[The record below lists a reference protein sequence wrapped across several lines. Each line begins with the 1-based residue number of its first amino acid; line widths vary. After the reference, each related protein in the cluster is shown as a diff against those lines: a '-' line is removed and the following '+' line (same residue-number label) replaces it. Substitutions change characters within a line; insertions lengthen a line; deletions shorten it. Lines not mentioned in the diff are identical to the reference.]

1 MTRRILLSVLTFAVF
16 PLLAFAIERKPVSV
30 DIKYDDGSTA
40 TIVAATQPATQPTP
54 PTPLPPAMVF
64 DEPPTLLGIN
74 LSSINSIS
82 REECFVD
89 VMRYARHWGTTT
101 KPYAD
106 NSAIPTTPDGWPT
119 TDFGARMITDRPNM
133 AGMYRLKFTGPTTVS
148 LKAWGAGLKNYASTM
163 LPGDSGL
170 ASYTADVTIA
180 PSTQPANLDLAFVG
194 TAGKVRDVQLLRSG
208 VETSADGIFTR
219 DFVERMQRFGVIRFM
234 DWLGTNGSKIT
245 TWESGRVLPGDS
257 RVDVETCVALANAAH
272 RAPWLCIPYHA
283 SDDYVRKFG
292 ETVRAKLDPKLP
304 CYVEF
309 SNEVWNY
316 IFEQGNANLADTRA
330 AIAAG
335 ETFGSTDL
343 NAQRFAHIAKRAVE
357 ISKIL
362 GTDGRFRVVLA
373 SQLGWSPPAW
383 VPKMQLDYVAKT
395 FGPPKNFFYALAQA
409 PYLDLGKDA
418 AGISVGTK
426 TDLTPE
432 IVIATL
438 AKRAAACGGG
448 DYQRAF
454 HTLAATYGLK
464 SFAYEGGVDVTGG
477 QSSAA
482 KIAAQRDPRI
492 GPAVEDYLMA
502 WNTAG
507 GGIFNYFADAS
518 KYDVNGVWGL
528 SEDSRDNAS
537 PKAQAAFRVAE
548 RLSTTRPAA
557 R

>member
-1 MTRRILLSVLTFAVF
+1 
-16 PLLAFAIERKPVSV
+16 
-30 DIKYDDGSTA
+30 
-40 TIVAATQPATQPTP
+40 
-54 PTPLPPAMVF
+54 
-64 DEPPTLLGIN
+64 
-74 LSSINSIS
+74 
-82 REECFVD
+82 
-89 VMRYARHWGTTT
+89 MRYARHWGTTT

-245 TWESGRVLPGDS
+245 TWESGRGLAGRLPGRRRDL
-257 RVDVETCVALANAAH
+257 RRARQRRAPGAVALHPVPCERRLRPQIRRDGPRQA
-272 RAPWLCIPYHA
+272 RSEAPL
-283 SDDYVRKFG
+283 F
-292 ETVRAKLDPKLP
+292 T
-304 CYVEF
+304 
-309 SNEVWNY
+309 SNFQTKY
-316 IFEQGNANLADTRA
+316 GITSSSKATRISPTRA
-330 AIAAG
+330 RRSPPARRSARRISTRSASPISRSAPSRSRRFSEPTAA
-335 ETFGSTDL
+335 SAWSWL
-343 NAQRFAHIAKRAVE
+343 RK
-357 ISKIL
+357 
-362 GTDGRFRVVLA
+362 
-373 SQLGWSPPAW
+373 LGWSPPAW

-454 HTLAATYGLK
+454 SHAGR
-464 SFAYEGGVDVTGG
+464 DVR
-477 QSSAA
+477 A
-482 KIAAQRDPRI
+482 
-492 GPAVEDYLMA
+492 
-502 WNTAG
+502 
-507 GGIFNYFADAS
+507 
-518 KYDVNGVWGL
+518 
-528 SEDSRDNAS
+528 
-537 PKAQAAFRVAE
+537 
-548 RLSTTRPAA
+548 
-557 R
+557 